1 MNAGG
6 DVVVDFST
14 GAGFL
19 LCPFVE
25 LQDLPV
31 QGTSVPKCF
40 RKVRKDKIKPAMSAY
55 DPKRTLPKR

>member
-1 MNAGG
+1 
-6 DVVVDFST
+6 VVDFST

-31 QGTSVPKCF
+31 QGTSVPNASARCA
-40 RKVRKDKIKPAMSAY
+40 RIK
-55 DPKRTLPKR
+55 